1 MRAYERFL
9 KYVKVHT
16 TSDPANVGC
25 LPSSERQFDLA
36 RMLVEEMEAMGIQDA
51 RVDEQCYV
59 YGSLPATAGCEDAPA
74 LGFIAH
80 MDTSPD
86 SSGEGVKPILHHN
99 YDGKDV
105 RLPNGRII
113 DVKTFPRLGDL
124 KGQTLIT
131 ASGDTLLGGDDK
143 AGIAEIL
150 TACERLIQ
158 ENIPHG
164 KLCIGFT
171 PDEEIGAGADG
182 FDVPTFGAKYA
193 YTVDGGE
200 AGEIE
205 YETFNAA
212 GAKVTL
218 YGTSV
223 HPGSAK
229 NIMVNANKMAMEFSA
244 MLPQEECPE
253 KTEDREGFYHLC
265 NMSGSVEKAV
275 LEYIIRDHDR
285 KIFEERKAKM
295 EEAVQEI
302 RKCYGKDS
310 VELSIEDS
318 YYNMAKV
325 IEENFHLVE
334 NAREAIREAGLN
346 PITIPVRG
354 GTDGS
359 RLSYMGLPCPNL
371 GTGGFYCHGPNE
383 CVTVEGMDK
392 ATEIVLN
399 IIKLYAREKA

>member
-1 MRAYERFL
+1 
-9 KYVKVHT
+9 
-16 TSDPANVGC
+16 
-25 LPSSERQFDLA
+25 
-36 RMLVEEMEAMGIQDA
+36 
-51 RVDEQCYV
+51 
-59 YGSLPATAGCEDAPA
+59 
-74 LGFIAH
+74 
-80 MDTSPD
+80 
-86 SSGEGVKPILHHN
+86 
-99 YDGKDV
+99 
-105 RLPNGRII
+105 
-113 DVKTFPRLGDL
+113 
-124 KGQTLIT
+124 
-131 ASGDTLLGGDDK
+131 
-143 AGIAEIL
+143 
-150 TACERLIQ
+150 
-158 ENIPHG
+158 
-164 KLCIGFT
+164 
-171 PDEEIGAGADG
+171 
-182 FDVPTFGAKYA
+182 
-193 YTVDGGE
+193 
-200 AGEIE
+200 
-205 YETFNAA
+205 
-212 GAKVTL
+212 
-218 YGTSV
+218 
-223 HPGSAK
+223 
-229 NIMVNANKMAMEFSA
+229 
-244 MLPQEECPE
+244 
-253 KTEDREGFYHLC
+253 
-265 NMSGSVEKAV
+265 V